1 MRSQPY
7 NKEKFIRAFAE
18 VVSNH
23 TQIPQMVLLNDE
35 NQLRSLVSQFTP
47 FPWDQVA
54 AIVGLRDKWRV
65 YHWYYETYQNALEE
79 LLKEDK
85 ELIRSEL
92 ESAIQSKQEVDKM
105 FQYALKQKLSRE
117 YDRTTFSRYFN
128 NTRRILEQQYYQN
141 LTIQQKLELKR
152 RQNNTIFAQPQ
163 ITLEKPQIPYQTLSQ
178 PQNIQQTPKF
188 TNLNVQLLQENV
200 QENEVQTEEH
210 KMDDAFNDF
219 ARNLLKNKI
228 SSLLKTF

>member
-1 MRSQPY
+1 M
-7 NKEKFIRAFAE
+7 
-18 VVSNH
+18 
-23 TQIPQMVLLNDE
+23 
-35 NQLRSLVSQFTP
+35 
-47 FPWDQVA
+47 
-54 AIVGLRDKWRV
+54 
-65 YHWYYETYQNALEE
+65 
-79 LLKEDK
+79 
-85 ELIRSEL
+85 
-92 ESAIQSKQEVDKM
+92 
-105 FQYALKQKLSRE
+105 
-117 YDRTTFSRYFN
+117 
-128 NTRRILEQQYYQN
+128 LEQQYYQN

-152 RQNNTIFAQPQ
+152 RQNKTIFAQPQ